1 MHHHFRSWPLC
12 AAFALAI
19 LIPVPCLA
27 RAPSADECREAGDF
41 IRNAAL
47 ARDGGM
53 VEADFISRIR
63 DDIEMLQA
71 FPPHMRWF
79 VQDEEDAE
87 FLLAAA
93 TDVFQK
99 PRLPADHQRDF
110 VRTCLGKAA
119 SKPKY
124 LL

>member
-1 MHHHFRSWPLC
+1 MHRYFRSRPLC
-12 AAFALAI
+12 AAFALAV
-19 LIPVPCLA
+19 LLPAPCLA
-27 RAPSADECREAGDF
+27 RTPSADECREAGDF

-53 VEADFISRIR
+53 PEADFISRIR
-63 DDIEMLQA
+63 DDIELLQS

-87 FLLAAA
+87 FLIAAA

-110 VRTCLGKAA
+110 VRACLVKAA

-124 LL
+124 SL

>member
-1 MHHHFRSWPLC
+1 MHHHFRSRPLC
-12 AAFALAI
+12 AAFALAV
-19 LIPVPCLA
+19 LLPTLCLA
-27 RAPSADECREAGDF
+27 RSPSADECREAGDF
-41 IRNAAL
+41 IHNAAL

-53 VEADFISRIR
+53 PEADFISRIR
-63 DDIEMLQA
+63 DDIELLQA

-87 FLLAAA
+87 FLIAAA

-110 VRTCLGKAA
+110 VRACLVKAS

-124 LL
+124 SL

>member
-1 MHHHFRSWPLC
+1 MHKNLLMPPGP
-12 AAFALAI
+12 AAFLALLLFPA
-19 LIPVPCLA
+19 LCLA
-27 RAPSADECREAGDF
+27 RIPDASECVQAGDF
-41 IRNAAL
+41 IKNAAL

-53 VEADFISRIR
+53 PEADFISRIR
-63 DDIEMLQA
+63 DDIEIIQS

-87 FLLAAA
+87 FLIAAA

-99 PRLPADHQRDF
+99 PRMAIEHQRDF
-110 VRTCLGKAA
+110 VKACLVKA
-119 SKPKY
+119 SEKPGY